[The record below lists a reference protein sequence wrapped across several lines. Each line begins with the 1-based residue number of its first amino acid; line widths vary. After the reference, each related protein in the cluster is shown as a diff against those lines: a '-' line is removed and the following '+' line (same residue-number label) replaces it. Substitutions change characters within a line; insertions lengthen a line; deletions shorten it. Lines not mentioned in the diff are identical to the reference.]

1 MHKKVKSEK
10 VCGGL
15 LNCIATSQVFL
26 LVFID
31 DLWFRNLTL
40 SSVVAEPTYCTEIE
54 FLTVGQLNDISGI
67 TRKPLLY

>member
-40 SSVVAEPTYCTEIE
+40 SSVVQSQHTAWRLH
-54 FLTVGQLNDISGI
+54 FLQWAN
-67 TRKPLLY
+67 